1 MEPTRPSDDGSLT
14 AYTGRGT
21 APGHACGP
29 LRRNSPD
36 LDPDSSLGVILVAGR
51 AVPEDVGR
59 ILAAAGTLTFG
70 GAVLSHISLLSLEFG
85 KPSVSMA
92 DSSQVQLLPE
102 PDGFLAL
109 TGDEA
114 GGTVSLSEG
123 DIVLLDGSRGKILV
137 PGAGRPAL
145 RSALR
150 ELFPHLVRF
159 GVEPDESDL
168 ERRLEDLLPTY
179 GEPLLEFLMEA
190 TVLYRVIPSG
200 GPTAR
205 LFSLLERNGRAEAV
219 ERYRR
224 NLALRL
230 RVRVGL
236 LFQAAEG
243 DLAAITE
250 PDDLKRRLDRVQD
263 GAMECRRQLEDLGEP
278 PAGLETTLQDYMA
291 KADSV
296 RDGLRFALTREVQAM
311 LDLPDEALRHRIGGL
326 FQLLRRTRN
335 MDLDREL
342 TGPLQAC
349 LSRHLA
355 EERARAG
362 AHLIIPLDAEDG
374 IRDRSLVGGKAAG
387 LFQVRSILPSGCHI
401 PWGFVVTTSAYKL
414 HLLGENGERVR
425 EAAETGGDESAIS
438 RRAKAAILGTPIP
451 REVEDALESAVA
463 GREATRLAV
472 RSSGTLEDGPAGSL
486 AGQYDTYLGVQGR
499 EELGRR
505 IRMAWASL
513 WNHRAIRML
522 SAQGHELTSAVQ
534 AVLVQEVIETRCA
547 GVLFSRDPSGKP
559 DTILINA
566 AWGLGEGISQ
576 GEVDGDLYWVRRST
590 GELIGSDTG
599 RTRSMIV
606 LDPSRTG
613 TVESQVPAASQGRPC
628 LDPTELKRL
637 AELARSLENA
647 TGRGQDVEFGFTEQ
661 GDLMVFQVRRVMHYR
676 PK

>member
-1 MEPTRPSDDGSLT
+1 MEPTRTSDDGRLT
-14 AYTGRGT
+14 VYTGRGT

-29 LRRNSPD
+29 LRSNSPE

-59 ILAAAGTLTFG
+59 ILAAAGTITFG
-70 GAVLSHISLLSLEFG
+70 GAVLSHISLLSREFG

-92 DSSQVQLLPE
+92 DSLEMGLIKGPGGV
-102 PDGFLAL
+102 LAL
-109 TGDEA
+109 TMDQN
-114 GGTVSLSEG
+114 GGTDVLSEG
-123 DIVLLDGSRGKILV
+123 DIVLLDGSRGKVLV
-137 PGAGRPAL
+137 PGAGVPAF
-145 RSALR
+145 REALR
-150 ELFPHLVRF
+150 ELFPRLVRF
-159 GVEPDESDL
+159 GAEQDEAGF
-168 ERRLEDLLPTY
+168 EERLEPLLKNF

-190 TVLYRVIPSG
+190 TVLYRVIPAG
-200 GPTAR
+200 GPTGR
-205 LFSLLERNGRAEAV
+205 LMSLLERNDRTEAV
-219 ERYRR
+219 QRLRR
-224 NLALRL
+224 DLALRVQE
-230 RVRVGL
+230 RIRI
-236 LFQAAEG
+236 LFRNAEG
-243 DLAAITE
+243 ELAAITE
-250 PDDLKRRLDRVQD
+250 PDDLKRRVDHVQD
-263 GAMECRRQLEDLGEP
+263 GAMQCHRQMEDLGVA
-278 PAGLETTLQDYMA
+278 PAGLEEALMEYRA
-291 KADSV
+291 KVDAI
-296 RDGLRFALTREVQAM
+296 RDGLRFALTRDVKEM
-311 LDLPDEALRHRIGGL
+311 LALPDEALRHRIGGL

-349 LSRHLA
+349 LSKHLA

-387 LFQVRSILPSGCHI
+387 LFQVRSILPAGCRI

-425 EAAETGGDESAIS
+425 EAAQSGGDESSIS
-438 RRAKAAILGTPIP
+438 RRAKAAILGTSIP
-451 REVEDALESAVA
+451 REVADALKAAIAGHES
-463 GREATRLAV
+463 TRLAV

-499 EELGRR
+499 KELDRR

-522 SAQGHELTSAVQ
+522 TAQGHALTSAVQ

-576 GEVDGDLYWVRRST
+576 GEVEGDLYWVRRST

-599 RTRSMIV
+599 RVENMIV
-606 LDPSRTG
+606 LDPDRTG
-613 TVESQVPAASQGRPC
+613 TVEGEVPDGRKGLPC
-628 LDPTELKRL
+628 LDFAELKRL
-637 AELARSLENA
+637 AELACCLENA

-661 GDLMVFQVRRVMHYR
+661 GDLMVFQVRRVMQYR